1 VVSIKVKWLTFSIIY
16 YIHLLEEL
24 GELLEALSVLDTSSK
39 SRAIVDRTAVL
50 EIRGIFY
57 SPLEEPIVKSFLLA
71 RLLWKQNP
79 PEAEE
84 AWRALIDHNTDSYE
98 YYRGYLKYRQWCA
111 YFNIFA
117 CVLHK

>member
-1 VVSIKVKWLTFSIIY
+1 MS
-16 YIHLLEEL
+16 
-24 GELLEALSVLDTSSK
+24 EALSVLDTSSK

-71 RLLWKQNP
+71 RLLSKQNP

-98 YYRGYLKYRQWCA
+98 YYRGYLKYLGIDDGAPILTYLPVSCT
-111 YFNIFA
+111 NS
-117 CVLHK
+117 